1 MARLDNPPA
10 RRVSIVTPTFNRA
23 HTLRDVFDSLRAQQ
37 TVFEWIVAD
46 DGSTD
51 GTASLIDDFA
61 AQSAFPVRYLRQ
73 DHAGKHEAVN
83 RGVAIAQAPLI
94 GLLDSDDALFPG
106 ALDRLVEYWDA
117 LPDQKRFVGVTGLD
131 VDHDG
136 NVMGTKFPADVVDVS
151 WQDMVYRHHIT
162 GDKWGILRADL
173 LRAHPFKA
181 NKGYV
186 FEGGVWRVIGR
197 EYLTRYVNVP
207 VLSVR
212 TSGDDRLSIRPFA
225 AIAHGA
231 LVQNTLVLNED
242 FGWFRHHPTGFVKSA
257 ANLVRAALHTGEGV
271 GAQFSAVRGLGPRS
285 LLAASAPLG
294 WFLYRRDLRRAA
306 RGPRRQ

>member
-1 MARLDNPPA
+1 MARLDAAA
-10 RRVSIVTPTFNRA
+10 RRVSIVTPSFNRA
-23 HTLRDVFDSLRAQQ
+23 HTLPDVFDSLTQQ
-37 TVFEWIVAD
+37 TTVFEWIVSD

-51 GTASLIDDFA
+51 GTEKLVQDFA
-61 AQSAFPVRYLRQ
+61 ARSPFPVRYLRQ
-73 DHAGKHEAVN
+73 EHAGKHEAVN
-83 RGVAIAQAPLI
+83 RGVAIAQAALV
-94 GLLDSDDALFPG
+94 GLLDSDDALLPG

-117 LPDQKRFVGVTGLD
+117 VPHQKRFVGVTGLD

-136 NVMGTKFPADVVDVS
+136 NVMGTKFPRDVVDVS
-151 WQDMVYRHHIT
+151 WQEMVYRHRIT
-162 GDKWGILRADL
+162 GDKWGILRTDL
-173 LRAHPFKA
+173 LRANPFKA

-197 EYLTRYVNVP
+197 DYLTRYVNVP

-212 TSGDDRLSIRPFA
+212 TTGDDRLTLRPFA

-242 FGWFRHHPTGFVKSA
+242 FQWFRHHPMGFVKSA

-271 GAQFSAVRGLGPRS
+271 GAQFSAVRGFVPKS

-294 WFLYRRDLRRAA
+294 WLLYRRDLRRASRA
-306 RGPRRQ
+306 PHRQ